1 MKTTC
6 YRNLLCQR
14 KAWHEA
20 TLRTKQKF
28 LTDLEPKGIRKY
40 NCKHVNIA
48 KNTNQFRLSEK
59 LEHAK
64 QLTSRHVY
72 ELDALTTEHGMT
84 N

>member
-1 MKTTC
+1 MK
-6 YRNLLCQR
+6 LLKALNKSPLVTLSQR
-14 KAWHEA
+14 DKKIQFQACEHS
-20 TLRTKQKF
+20 K
-28 LTDLEPKGIRKY
+28 
-40 NCKHVNIA
+40 NI
-48 KNTNQFRLSEK
+48 NRFRLSEK